1 MTNKPVIR
9 LTPMSNQRG
18 AIVLVSV
25 VLLLTMVTL
34 VTLYTGRI
42 KSFEHKIMLN
52 GQNQQLAFAAAEAGL
67 MRSLG
72 VLSEDKS
79 WDGAALVETLDGE
92 STFTASGA
100 RADIVRASTTMT
112 LISLASTGMS
122 ADGLASVTV
131 NEQALSYS
139 ILANPPDVPLI
150 VAGGLDVS
158 GNFEVVANPNGGGTG
173 VPLSIWTDA
182 PVDMDAGSGTTC
194 GQQEFSD
201 GTCSSS
207 PYSEKGFKDSDIV
220 DSDPDFPDD
229 LMEYLFNI
237 PESEWSTLR
246 SEADQTLAGC
256 ATLGLASLGLI
267 WVDGDCTL
275 NAGKIV
281 GSTADPVIL
290 VVTDGDITMNGGA
303 IINGIVFSF
312 RKPGTIADFDLS
324 MIGGARVN
332 GVVASNHTVGLSSGT
347 YNAVY
352 DADVL
357 AKIETHDAF
366 QRIARVP
373 GSWRDF

>member
-1 MTNKPVIR
+1 MTNKPAIR
-9 LTPMSNQRG
+9 FTPMKNQRG
-18 AIVLVSV
+18 AMVLLSV
-25 VLLLTMVTL
+25 VLLLIMVTL

-52 GQNQQLAFAAAEAGL
+52 AQNKQLAFSAAESGL
-67 MRSLG
+67 MRSFG

-79 WDGAALVETLDGE
+79 WDGAALTETLDSD
-92 STFTASGA
+92 STFTASGS
-100 RADIVRASTTMT
+100 RANIVRASTTMT
-112 LISLASTGMS
+112 LISLNSTGIS
-122 ADGLASVTV
+122 ADGLSSVTV
-131 NEQALSYS
+131 NEQALKYS
-139 ILANPPDVPLI
+139 ILANLPDVPLI
-150 VAGGLDVS
+150 VAGGLAAS
-158 GNFEVVANPNGGGTG
+158 GDFEVVANPNGGGKG
-173 VPLSIWTDA
+173 VPLSVWTDA
-182 PVDMDAGSGTTC
+182 LVDMSGSGNTC

-201 GTCSSS
+201 GACSSS

-237 PESEWSTLR
+237 PEAEWPTLH
-246 SEADQTLAGC
+246 SEAEQTLADC
-256 ATLGLASLGLI
+256 STLGAGSVGLI
-267 WVDGDCTL
+267 WVDGDCSL

-281 GSTADPVIL
+281 GSESDPVIL

-312 RKPGTIADFDLS
+312 RKPGTITDFDLS
-324 MIGGARVN
+324 MIGSSGVN
-332 GVVASNHTVGLSSGT
+332 GSVISNHPVGLSSGT
-347 YNAVY
+347 YNSVY

-357 AKIETHDAF
+357 AQIETHDAF

>member
-1 MTNKPVIR
+1 
-9 LTPMSNQRG
+9 
-18 AIVLVSV
+18 
-25 VLLLTMVTL
+25 
-34 VTLYTGRI
+34 RI

-52 GQNQQLAFAAAEAGL
+52 GQNQQLAFSAAEAGL

-72 VLSEDKS
+72 VLSEDKN
-79 WDGAALVETLDGE
+79 WDGAAIVETLDGE
-92 STFTASGA
+92 STFTATGS
-100 RADIVRASTTMT
+100 RAEIARASTTMT
-112 LISLASTGMS
+112 LISLSSTGMS

-131 NEQALSYS
+131 NEQALNYS

-150 VAGGLDVS
+150 VAGGLAVG
-158 GNFEVVANPNGGGTG
+158 GNFEVVANPNGGGIG

-182 PVDMDAGSGTTC
+182 AVDMSGSGTTC

-201 GTCSSS
+201 GACSSS
-207 PYSEKGFKDSDIV
+207 PYSENGYKNSDIV

-237 PESEWSTLR
+237 PSSEWLTLR
-246 SEADQTLAGC
+246 SEADQTLGDC
-256 ATLGLASLGLI
+256 TSLDLLSLGLI
-267 WVDGDCTL
+267 WIDGGCSL
-275 NAGKIV
+275 NAGTIV

-312 RKPGTIADFDLS
+312 RKPGTTTDFDLS

-332 GVVASNHTVGLSSGT
+332 GVLASNHPVGLSSGT

-357 AKIETHDAF
+357 AQIKAHDAF
-366 QRIARVP
+366 QRTARVP

>member
-1 MTNKPVIR
+1 MT
-9 LTPMSNQRG
+9 NQRG

-42 KSFEHKIMLN
+42 KSFEHKIILN
-52 GQNQQLAFAAAEAGL
+52 SQNQQRAFSAAEAGL

-79 WDGAALVETLDGE
+79 WAGAAIVETLDGE
-92 STFTASGA
+92 STFSASGA
-100 RADIVRASTTMT
+100 RTAIVRASTTMT
-112 LISLASTGMS
+112 LISLSSTGIS
-122 ADGLASVTV
+122 PDGQASVSV
-131 NEQALSYS
+131 NEQALNYS

-150 VAGGLDVS
+150 VAGGLAVG
-158 GNFEVVANPNGGGTG
+158 GNFEVVANPNGGGIG

-182 PVDMDAGSGTTC
+182 SVDMTGSGTTC

-201 GTCSSS
+201 GACSSS

-237 PESEWSTLR
+237 PETEWSTLR
-246 SEADQTLAGC
+246 SEADQTLADC
-256 ATLGLASLGLI
+256 TTLGLASLGLI
-267 WVDGDCTL
+267 WVDGDCTI
-275 NAGKIV
+275 NAGKV
-281 GSTADPVIL
+281 VASSGAPVIL
-290 VVTDGDITMNGGA
+290 VVTDGNITMNGGA

-312 RKPGTIADFDLS
+312 RKPGTVSDFDLS
-324 MIGGARVN
+324 MIGGALVN
-332 GVVASNHTVGLSSGT
+332 GVVASNHPVGLSSGT

-352 DADVL
+352 DANVL
-357 AKIETHDAF
+357 AQIEAHDAF